1 LAQRR
6 IGWSP
11 CMVRIRDT
19 EYAALRRQAV
29 DDVCEAAYRA
39 GHELSRMRAV
49 EGALD
54 RWRSGTAEG

>member
-1 LAQRR
+1 
-6 IGWSP
+6 
-11 CMVRIRDT
+11 MVRIRDT